1 MSLQI
6 GQKVIVDGCLWD
18 CKPASEYDYR
28 NAEGV
33 VVEITSGWPVIK
45 IGGERKKIA
54 WDHIKDL
61 EK

>member
-1 MSLQI
+1 MRLQI

-18 CKPASEYDYR
+18 CKTSDEYDYR

-33 VVEITSGWPVIK
+33 VVELTTGWPVIS
-45 IGGERKKIA
+45 IYGQRRKIA
-54 WDHIKDL
+54 WDHIKII